1 MTHTP
6 FFYEELWRKAGRASL
21 EIPPPRLDRVGV
33 GDTGRGGGGV
43 GSTFRFSTKCSIL
56 FYGSRR
62 GGSGVGV
69 CIIVAKKSKKA
80 WILCVHGCVAIRREH
95 RGEER
100 RSFPQDFCSQV
111 ILQYGVDIFCYS
123 FFVSTR
129 HAQALG
135 FFWYGFRLQRM
146 KNQ

>member
-80 WILCVHGCVAIRREH
+80 WILCSQLRCDSKRASRR
-95 RGEER
+95 RASKFSTGFLLASDSPIWR
-100 RSFPQDFCSQV
+100 RYF
-111 ILQYGVDIFCYS
+111 LLLIFR
-123 FFVSTR
+123 FNKARTST
-129 HAQALG
+129 G
-135 FFWYGFRLQRM
+135 FFFGMVFACRE
-146 KNQ
+146 